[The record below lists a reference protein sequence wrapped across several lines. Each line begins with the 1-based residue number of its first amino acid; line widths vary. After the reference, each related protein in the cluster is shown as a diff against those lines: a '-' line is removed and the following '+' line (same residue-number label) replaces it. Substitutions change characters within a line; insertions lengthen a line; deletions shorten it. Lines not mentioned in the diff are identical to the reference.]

1 MYHRDTSVSSTDLGG
16 AGVTT
21 MAEQEQTAGSDAA
34 RGHVHV
40 AIVGAGFAGLGMAIR
55 LRRSGV
61 EDFVVLERDAD
72 VGGTWW
78 ANTYPGCQCD
88 IPSHLYSF
96 SFALNPTWGR
106 TYATQAEIERYI
118 RDVTDRYGLRPH
130 IRTSCTVTDARWDEA
145 SDGWHVSTDEG
156 EYTADVLVAA
166 TCPLSEP
173 SIPGLPGLD
182 TFEGTT
188 FHTANWNH
196 DHDLAG
202 RRVAVVGTG
211 ASAIQAVPEIQP
223 VVESLTVFQRT
234 PPWVMPHSDRPITDA
249 ERRIYKALPTLQRA
263 VRGGVYLGRELLVAG
278 LVYRPKLMGVL
289 QKVAKQHLDKHVA
302 DPALRDKLTP
312 DYALGCKRILP
323 SNRWYPAITKPNV
336 DVVTEGIDHV
346 RPDGIVDRDGELHQ
360 VDTIV
365 FATGFHVTDIRIAQ
379 RITGRAGTTLAAEW
393 DGSPV
398 AYRGTAVTGF
408 PNLFFLVGP
417 NTGLGHNSIIFMIEA
432 QVQYVMDALAHM
444 DAAAATRVEVKPG
457 AQRAYNEHIQRKL
470 AMTVWNTGGCSSW
483 YLDSNGRNAPIWP
496 DFTFRFRSQ
505 MRRFDP
511 QAYELTATERV
522 RSPEPGLA
530 PA

>member
-1 MYHRDTSVSSTDLGG
+1 MTASADPLTDP
-16 AGVTT
+16 ATP
-21 MAEQEQTAGSDAA
+21 ATAP
-34 RGHVHV
+34 RHVRV
-40 AIVGAGFAGLGMAIR
+40 GIVGAGFGGLGMAI
-55 LRRSGV
+55 LLKQSGID
-61 EDFVVLERDAD
+61 DFVVWERDAD

-88 IPSHLYSF
+88 VPSHLYSF
-96 SFALNPTWGR
+96 SFALNPSWGR
-106 TYATQAEIERYI
+106 TYATQPEIERYI
-118 RDVTDRYGLRPH
+118 KDVTDRYGLRPH
-130 IRTSCTVTDARWDEA
+130 IRTSCAVTAARWDEA
-145 SDGWHVSTDEG
+145 SGRWHVTTDAG
-156 EYTADVLVAA
+156 EYTAEVIVAA
-166 TCPLSEP
+166 PGPLSEP
-173 SIPGLPGLD
+173 SIPDLPGLD
-182 TFEGTT
+182 TFAGTT

-211 ASAIQAVPEIQP
+211 ASAIQAVPRIQP
-223 VVESLTVFQRT
+223 AVESLTVFQRT
-234 PPWVMPHSDRPITDA
+234 PPWVLPHSDRPITDV
-249 ERRIYKALPTLQRA
+249 ERRIYTALPPLQRA
-263 VRGGVYLGRELLVAG
+263 VRSGVYFGRELLVAG

-289 QKVAKQHLDKHVA
+289 QKVAKRHLDKHVA
-302 DPALRDKLTP
+302 DPALRAKLTP

-336 DVVTEGIDHV
+336 DVVTDGIDHI

-365 FATGFHVTDIRIAQ
+365 FATGFHVTDIRIAY
-379 RITGRAGTTLAAEW
+379 RITGRAGTTLAEEW
-393 DGSPV
+393 DGSPE

-444 DAAAATRVEVKPG
+444 DAADATRVEVKPD
-457 AQRAYNEHIQRKL
+457 AQRAYNEHLQRKL
-470 AMTVWNTGGCSSW
+470 ATTVWNTGGCSSW
-483 YLDSNGRNAPIWP
+483 YLDRNGRNATIWP

-505 MRRFDP
+505 TRRFDP
-511 QAYELTATERV
+511 QAYELTATERA